1 MIRAAI
7 VGVTGYTGYE
17 LYTLLR
23 VHPEVELV
31 WLTSESHAG
40 QALGDV
46 FPGPWDESL
55 VPLAAADLREPDVIF
70 LCLPHGASMQAVAD
84 VREAGTRAID
94 LSADFRLFDVGA
106 YERWYGVRHTQPQL
120 LGEAVYGLPELHRAD
135 IAGSQLVANPGCY
148 STSVILGLWP
158 LAHKGWLKGRVIVD
172 SKSGVSG
179 AGRKPKLNT
188 SFVEANENLSPYSIG
203 YAHRHIGEMEQELG
217 ANEKNDSRRAGMDRQ
232 GGESNSNGLPLEGTR
247 DLQFVFSPHLLPVS
261 RGILSTIYVG
271 LPVSVKET
279 EIRAAYEEVYGGEPF
294 MHLLSPGELATLRHT
309 TNTNRCAIG
318 LSLELQSH
326 TLIVTSSLDNLVKGA
341 AGQAVQNMNVMFG
354 LSETSGLGLNR

>member
-17 LYTLLR
+17 LYRLLR
-23 VHPEVELV
+23 SHPDVELA
-31 WLTSESHAG
+31 WLTSESYAG
-40 QALGDV
+40 QGLGDV
-46 FPGPWDESL
+46 FPGPWDEPL
-55 VPLAAADLREPDVIF
+55 VSLAAAELTEPDVVF

-84 VREAGTRAID
+84 VRAAGTRAID

-106 YERWYGVRHTQPQL
+106 YERWYGIQHAQPHL
-120 LGEAVYGLPELHRAD
+120 LAEAVYGLPELYRAD
-135 IAGSQLVANPGCY
+135 IAGSRLVANPGCY
-148 STSVILGLWP
+148 PTSVILGLWP
-158 LAHKGWLKGRVIVD
+158 LAQTGWLEGRVIVD

-217 ANEKNDSRRAGMDRQ
+217 AGN
-232 GGESNSNGLPLEGTR
+232 
-247 DLQFVFSPHLLPVS
+247 LQFIFSPHLLPVS
-261 RGILSTIYVG
+261 RGILSTMYVG
-271 LPVSVKET
+271 LPAHAE
-279 EIRAAYEEVYGGEPF
+279 EMDIRAAYEVAYGTEPF
-294 MHLLSPGELATLRHT
+294 VHLLPRGEVATLRHT
-309 TNTNRCAIG
+309 TYTNRCAIG
-318 LSLELQSH
+318 LSLENQSH

-354 LSETSGLGLNR
+354 LRETTGLGLNL